1 LAALIVEKGNITGD
15 AKSDIFTAVYIM
27 FVGAIGAGVA
37 VSQMPSISKAKK
49 SAREVFGIIEEKSLI
64 DVKSTCHMTSS
75 TIKKGTIVFENV
87 SFKYPSRNKFILKNF
102 SLRIKGNESVALV
115 GHSGSGKST
124 IAALLLRFYNK
135 SLGKILVDG
144 EEIQSYSVK

>member
-1 LAALIVEKGNITGD
+1 
-15 AKSDIFTAVYIM
+15 M

-64 DVKSTCHMTSS
+64 DVKSTFHMTSS